1 MKLIS
6 FAAKN
11 CASRLMFIRAATML
25 CGQVSRVGRSARK
38 LLRPKNLQLARQHLI
53 VSLKSCQKSF
63 SREDGGA
70 IVEFVALAI
79 PLFIPIFIYLN
90 SFSSVSANEE
100 IAQSMAREVLR
111 VYVISESDGA
121 GQELSGRAAQLL
133 ARQWNLSDS
142 ERATLRTTMD
152 CSHFPCLTANGRIK
166 LTLSFI
172 DEETKRKVSASAQE
186 HLSPWL

>member
-1 MKLIS
+1 MKLKTRPRRLGELATKPRIQGS
-6 FAAKN
+6 KLRLITLKLPTHAN
-11 CASRLMFIRAATML
+11 LQMVRRYSMSRL
-25 CGQVSRVGRSARK
+25 
-38 LLRPKNLQLARQHLI
+38 
-53 VSLKSCQKSF
+53 KSGWQRF

-133 ARQWNLSDS
+133 ARQWKLSDS
-142 ERATLRTTMD
+142 ELATLRTTMD

-172 DEETKRKVSASAQE
+172 DAETKRKVSASAQE